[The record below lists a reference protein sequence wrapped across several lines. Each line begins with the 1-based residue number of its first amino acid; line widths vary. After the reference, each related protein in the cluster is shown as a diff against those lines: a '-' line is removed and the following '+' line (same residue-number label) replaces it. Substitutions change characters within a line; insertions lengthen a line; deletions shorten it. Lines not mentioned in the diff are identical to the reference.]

1 MEKSVNFFLD
11 RYRCLGS
18 VVKPVGLKQSI
29 RVNTL
34 AMPEKAVVSRL
45 ESLGVELSKIPY
57 TKFGYFIDKSRFS
70 VGAIAESLLGY
81 YFLQG
86 SASQIPVEV
95 LDPKPNELVLD
106 CCASPGG
113 KTSQLSQFMDNKG
126 TIIVLEK
133 QKHRLPALLNNLE
146 RMHCRNTIA
155 FHMDALKAERLN
167 LQFDKILL
175 DAPCSGNF
183 ASEPNWFEMH
193 RNFNTVSNRA
203 GLQRDLLAAV
213 LRVLKKDGVLVYST
227 CSLEPEEDELNMQWL
242 LDNFRVRLEK
252 VDCIGDPGITNVFG
266 KKLNAQIANCRRLW
280 PNKTNTEGFFIAKV
294 RKL

>member
-1 MEKSVNFFLD
+1 MEKGMNFFLD
-11 RYRCLGS
+11 RYRLLGGI
-18 VVKPVGLKQSI
+18 VKPIELKQSI

-34 AMPEKAVVSRL
+34 AMPENSIVSRL
-45 ESLGVELSKIPY
+45 KSLGVELSKIHY

-86 SASQIPVEV
+86 SASQIPVEI
-95 LDPKPNELVLD
+95 LDLKPNELVLD

-113 KTSQLSQFMDNKG
+113 KTTQLAQFMDNKG
-126 TIIVLEK
+126 TIIALEK
-133 QKHRLPALLNNLE
+133 QKHRIPALLNNLE
-146 RMHCRNTIA
+146 RMHCHNTIA

-167 LQFDKILL
+167 LEFDKILL

-193 RNFNTVSNRA
+193 RNFNTISNRA
-203 GLQRDLLAAV
+203 VLQRDLLSAV
-213 LRVLKKDGVLVYST
+213 LKVLKKDGILVYST

-242 LDNFRVRLEK
+242 LDNNKVKLEK
-252 VDCIGDPGITNVFG
+252 INSIGDPGITNVFG
-266 KKLNAQIANCRRLW
+266 RKLNPQIANCRRLW
-280 PNKTNTEGFFIAKV
+280 PHKTGTDGFFIAKV